1 MMIKIKIQNK
11 YYILLKDPQNQK
23 NEGKI
28 SIKIDWMGK
37 LKRKITLTKTKKNKM
52 NKWGTNL
59 DFLVKIINLIC
70 FRFFLFQ

>member
-28 SIKIDWMGK
+28 SIKID
-37 LKRKITLTKTKKNKM
+37 
-52 NKWGTNL
+52 
-59 DFLVKIINLIC
+59 
-70 FRFFLFQ
+70 